1 MQEILT
7 VLGFSLLTVA
17 FLTWIWA
24 ICQDKEPATIPRPHP
39 PPPPP
44 PSNPYY
50 LDGEQE
56 GISICHVLS
65 QWVTYMMAI
74 SVSSLVLLPMQQTRT
89 YNLTSCKTR
98 TKTTKHGF
106 LITEYGVRN

>member
-1 MQEILT
+1 MQEILTDLT

-39 PPPPP
+39 SPPLPPP

-50 LDGEQE
+50 LDGEQ
-56 GISICHVLS
+56 
-65 QWVTYMMAI
+65 
-74 SVSSLVLLPMQQTRT
+74 
-89 YNLTSCKTR
+89 
-98 TKTTKHGF
+98 
-106 LITEYGVRN
+106 

>member
-1 MQEILT
+1 MQEILTDLT

-50 LDGEQE
+50 LDGEQ
-56 GISICHVLS
+56 
-65 QWVTYMMAI
+65 
-74 SVSSLVLLPMQQTRT
+74 
-89 YNLTSCKTR
+89 
-98 TKTTKHGF
+98 
-106 LITEYGVRN
+106 